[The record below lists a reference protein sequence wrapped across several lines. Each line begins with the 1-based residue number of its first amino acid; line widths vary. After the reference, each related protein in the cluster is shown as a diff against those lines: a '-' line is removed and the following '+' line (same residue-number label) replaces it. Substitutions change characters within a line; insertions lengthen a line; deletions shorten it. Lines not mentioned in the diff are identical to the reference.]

1 MRNIILPTIEQHF
14 PGAGAQL
21 GKTVQQVRSCA
32 SLYDE
37 LIEQAQVEICEQ
49 KDDVLLVD
57 CARLLRFTNANTLL
71 FEILKSYGFNYAQC
85 TDILKAFGSEHGV
98 GKHFYSSTFTLTV
111 LRTKLEVFVYKVKL
125 ECAYGINLCDNYI
138 SQPVK
143 MEVKKVSRTQH
154 DLKSCNGKDVIAL
167 SCDVENAKNV
177 VVRHWKNGDR
187 FRPFG
192 MKGSKLL
199 SDLFTDLKL
208 SEREKQEVW
217 VMEADGDIIWVI
229 GHRASALYKV
239 GADDDAYFVVSLCK

>member
-1 MRNIILPTIEQHF
+1 
-14 PGAGAQL
+14 
-21 GKTVQQVRSCA
+21 
-32 SLYDE
+32 
-37 LIEQAQVEICEQ
+37 
-49 KDDVLLVD
+49 
-57 CARLLRFTNANTLL
+57 
-71 FEILKSYGFNYAQC
+71 
-85 TDILKAFGSEHGV
+85 DILKAFGSEHGV

>member
-1 MRNIILPTIEQHF
+1 M
-14 PGAGAQL
+14 
-21 GKTVQQVRSCA
+21 
-32 SLYDE
+32 
-37 LIEQAQVEICEQ
+37 
-49 KDDVLLVD
+49 
-57 CARLLRFTNANTLL
+57 
-71 FEILKSYGFNYAQC
+71 
-85 TDILKAFGSEHGV
+85 
-98 GKHFYSSTFTLTV
+98 
-111 LRTKLEVFVYKVKL
+111 
-125 ECAYGINLCDNYI
+125 
-138 SQPVK
+138 
-143 MEVKKVSRTQH
+143 VKKVLRTQH

-167 SCDVENAKNV
+167 SCDVENVKNV